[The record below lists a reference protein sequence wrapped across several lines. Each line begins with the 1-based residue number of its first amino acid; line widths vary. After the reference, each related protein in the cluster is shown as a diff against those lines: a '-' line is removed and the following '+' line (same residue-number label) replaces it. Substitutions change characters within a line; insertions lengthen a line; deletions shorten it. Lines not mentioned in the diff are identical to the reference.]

1 MQWAGLRPPTLPDAL
16 PKAPRPSTVTL
27 HISAGKR
34 EKISRGDLAGAFV
47 SVGGLERD
55 AVGRIEVFDHYSF
68 VAVPEAQA
76 EEVLHRMQG
85 AKVKGKKVKVELVR

>member
-1 MQWAGLRPPTLPDAL
+1 M
-16 PKAPRPSTVTL
+16 
-27 HISAGKR
+27 SAGKS

-55 AVGRIEVFDHYSF
+55 AVGRIEVFDHHSF

-76 EEVLHRMQG
+76 EEVLARMQG
-85 AKVKGKKVKVELVR
+85 AKVKGKKVKVALIR